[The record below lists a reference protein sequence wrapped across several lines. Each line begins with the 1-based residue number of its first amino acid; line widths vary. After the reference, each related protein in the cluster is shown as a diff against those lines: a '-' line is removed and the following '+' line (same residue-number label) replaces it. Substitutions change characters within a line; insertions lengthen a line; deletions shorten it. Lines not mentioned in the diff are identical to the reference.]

1 MQQIPDAVDP
11 LLDKLADGLAK
22 SLGTN
27 LVGLYVYGSVLGP
40 EFDPDRSDVDC
51 IAVTRRPL
59 DGATFRRLESWLTE
73 AALEEP
79 WFGRLQMP
87 VLVKRNVLVDDPQA
101 CLYQFGVLKRA
112 GSDGNPIIWMDFFR
126 RGRTLIGPDPK
137 SFIPEITADILH
149 RALAREVEYL
159 RQELVAKSDSSWRE
173 AFTYRAYAVL
183 TLCRILYSF
192 RTGDVTSKPKAA
204 RWAMDQTPIEWHDL
218 IQRALGAREIGGLEQ
233 LPISRI
239 AAFIDYMNGQLDP
252 WNRSGV
258 SGNS

>member
-1 MQQIPDAVDP
+1 MHQIPDAVDP
-11 LLDKLADGLAK
+11 LLYKLADGLPK
-22 SLGTN
+22 PVGSN

-59 DGATFRRLESWLTE
+59 DGATFRRLEAWLTE
-73 AALEEP
+73 AVLEEP
-79 WFGRLQMP
+79 WFARLQMP
-87 VLVKRNVLVDDPQA
+87 ALVKQKVLVDDPQA
-101 CLYQFGVLKRA
+101 CLYQFGVLKRS
-112 GSDGNPIIWMDFFR
+112 GSDGNPIIWMDFFW

-149 RALAREVEYL
+149 RALVREVEYL
-159 RQELVAKSDSSWRE
+159 REELVARPDGEWRDI
-173 AFTYRAYAVL
+173 FSYRAYAIL

-204 RWAMDQTPIEWHDL
+204 RWAMGQTPIEWHDL
-218 IQRALGAREIGGLEQ
+218 IQRALGAGEIGGLEQ

-239 AAFIDYMNGQLDP
+239 AAFIDYVNGQLNP
-252 WNRSGV
+252 
-258 SGNS
+258 